1 LRSRF
6 FEGVMRSHARLTYGQ
21 AAAMLVDR
29 DAALRSRYAPVIESL
44 DALYDLYHAFDRAR
58 RVRGAIEFES
68 TETRFIFD
76 AARKIERIEPV
87 VRNDAHKLIEECM
100 VAANVAAARFLLRHK
115 LPALYRVHPGV
126 KPDKLEDLRAFLGEF
141 GLSLSGGPKP
151 AAGDYAKLLEK
162 ARARPDA
169 HLIETVLL
177 RSLSQAVYTPDNI
190 GHFGL
195 AHEAYTHFTSP
206 IRRYPDL
213 IVHRA
218 IRHCLRNGK
227 AEEFDTTHADLVL
240 HGEHSSACERRAD
253 EATRDAVAWLK
264 CEFMMDKLGE
274 HFQGTVSAVTSFG
287 LFIELDGIYVEGLV
301 HISTLP
307 GDYYHYD
314 PVAHRLRG
322 ERSGRGFRLGD
333 RLEVVVARVDL
344 DERKLDLML
353 AGVKDEPRAATRT
366 SGRRRSRR

>member
-1 LRSRF
+1 
-6 FEGVMRSHARLTYGQ
+6 M
-21 AAAMLVDR
+21 
-29 DAALRSRYAPVIESL
+29 
-44 DALYDLYHAFDRAR
+44 
-58 RVRGAIEFES
+58 
-68 TETRFIFD
+68 
-76 AARKIERIEPV
+76 
-87 VRNDAHKLIEECM
+87 
-100 VAANVAAARFLLRHK
+100 
-115 LPALYRVHPGV
+115 HPGV

-141 GLSLSGGPKP
+141 GLRLGGGPKP

-177 RSLSQAVYTPDNI
+177 RSLSQAVYSPDNI

-213 IVHRA
+213 VVHRA
-218 IRHCLRNGK
+218 IRHCLRHGK
-227 AEEFDTTHADLVL
+227 ADELDTTYADLVL

-287 LFIELDGIYVEGLV
+287 LFVELDGIYVEGLV

-333 RLEVVVARVDL
+333 RLEVIVSRVDL

-353 AGVKDEPRAATRT
+353 AGAKDEPRAAPRG
-366 SGRRRSRR
+366 GRRRGRR